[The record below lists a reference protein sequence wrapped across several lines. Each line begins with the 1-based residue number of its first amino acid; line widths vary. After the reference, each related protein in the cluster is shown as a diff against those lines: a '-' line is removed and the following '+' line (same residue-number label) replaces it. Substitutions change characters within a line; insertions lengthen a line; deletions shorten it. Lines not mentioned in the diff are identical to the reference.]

1 VRRPRISTDVR
12 RGGWGARP
20 PRGGLCPRLVS
31 VLLCAACGG
40 TIDSG
45 STVDGGS
52 QGDGGAATP
61 DADPGPDYAA
71 IFDLDRLHEI
81 DIQVDDQ
88 YLDQLENDREN
99 RVPCTITYDG
109 HVIANAGIRQKGGY
123 GSSSTLDGKP
133 GFSVKLN
140 DFVPGQTLLGL
151 HKLLLNNAQED
162 PTFLSEHIGYEM
174 HRRAGRPATFT
185 AHGIVTLNGFTYG
198 LFVVKEPVAEDF
210 LRRSFGQDNDE
221 GNVYEGF
228 YHPEDQS
235 LGDFVLHPE
244 ALDLKDEVEE
254 MRTRDDV
261 VALATAIADSGDGE
275 FEAVVGELFDLD
287 SYLTSFALDALLGY
301 WDSYAF
307 FLNNYYLYHDPGSGR
322 LVYIPHGMDQ
332 LRYDGFDPLSD
343 PMGRLAQ
350 RVRAVPPLDARF
362 QSEEARLL
370 DEVWDVAALTER
382 IDRAAAT
389 IHSTTRTDERTA
401 ADLASFDEHVDGV
414 RQSIAAR
421 AALR

>member
-1 VRRPRISTDVR
+1 MRCAGIATLPCGES
-12 RGGWGARP
+12 WGARP
-20 PRGGLCPRLVS
+20 PIGGHRPHRLALLL
-31 VLLCAACGG
+31 VLSAGC
-40 TIDSG
+40 SG
-45 STVDGGS
+45 TVDGG
-52 QGDGGAATP
+52 GADGGADQDAGGGAP
-61 DADPGPDYAA
+61 DADPGPDFDAV
-71 IFDLDRLHEI
+71 FDLDLLHEV

-109 HVIANAGIRQKGGY
+109 TVIANAGIRQKGGY
-123 GSSSTLDGKP
+123 GSSSNLDGKP
-133 GFSVKLN
+133 GFSIKFNEL
-140 DFVPGQTLLGL
+140 VPGQTLFGL

-162 PTFLSEHIGYEM
+162 ASFLSEHIGYEV

-185 AHGIVTLNGFTYG
+185 AHGIVSLNGFTYG
-198 LFVVKEPVAEDF
+198 LYVVKEAVAEDF
-210 LRRSFGQDNDE
+210 LERNFGRPNDD

-235 LGDFVLHPE
+235 LGDFVTHPE
-244 ALDLKDEVEE
+244 QLDLKDEIEE

-261 VALATAIADSGDGE
+261 EALAAAIADTPDE
-275 FEAVVGELFDLD
+275 QFETAVGALLDLD

-322 LVYIPHGMDQ
+322 FIYIPHGMDQ
-332 LRYDGFDPLSD
+332 LRYDGFDPDSY

-350 RVRAVPPLDARF
+350 RVRDIASLDARYS
-362 QSEEARLL
+362 SEQTRLL
-370 DEVWDVAALTER
+370 DQVWDVGALSAR

-389 IHSTTRTDERTA
+389 IHSTARSDDRTV
-401 ADLASFDEHVDGV
+401 ADRASFDANVEAV

-421 AALR
+421 KP